1 MSFMS
6 NYDPDVDAAYFRIKD
21 TRVLESEEI
30 ADGIIVDYDGDDNIV
45 GIELLGIETI
55 NPKNF
60 ALLKSILSESLSR
73 LPEDPLGSSTLY
85 VHGLKLFYKS
95 FLNSSIV
102 SPEPLIIVP
111 IV

>member
-1 MSFMS
+1 MSFMI

-21 TRVLESEEI
+21 TTVLESEEI

-60 ALLKSILSESLSR
+60 ALLKSILSKSLSR
-73 LPEDPLGSSTLY
+73 LPEDPVGGT
-85 VHGLKLFYKS
+85 VEKLLDL
-95 FLNSSIV
+95 LNPTIGG
-102 SPEPLIIVP
+102 
-111 IV
+111 